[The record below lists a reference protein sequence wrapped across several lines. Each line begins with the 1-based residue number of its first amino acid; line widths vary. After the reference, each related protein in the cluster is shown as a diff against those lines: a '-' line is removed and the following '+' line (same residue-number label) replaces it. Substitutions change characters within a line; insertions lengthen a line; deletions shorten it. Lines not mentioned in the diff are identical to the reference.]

1 MAVAAVPQSL
11 VDELRSV
18 FLKEVESQELNSV
31 HPKDYERVKTDD
43 HWLRRFLA
51 HCENSIPL
59 TTKMMWTSLKWR
71 KEQQV
76 NDIKESNIKM
86 DIIIKGAFFPYG
98 EDIDGNTLL
107 IFKCKL
113 HSKGGVNVDEL
124 RRCIIYWFERTERMT
139 KGEPVSLFFD
149 MDGCGLSNM
158 DLDLIKYLIGLFKDY
173 YPFFLN
179 YIIIFEMPWI
189 LNAAFKI
196 VKSWLP
202 EKALEKL
209 KMVGKKDL
217 SNYVPKNQAFTSWG
231 GESTYVFRFISE
243 ELQKTDQM
251 LPVETGTGATNIR
264 KVHFVDG
271 SPMSEQQPAAP
282 SEPKDDGPLA
292 VTPSNIITFLR
303 EGAELVSTL
312 ELHNTDPTTQIAFK
326 LKTTSPEKFR
336 VKPSTGCLKPG
347 SKETVTVALL
357 PGFQLGGL
365 SKDKFLVM
373 SSVLDEKEA
382 QYLDLSELW
391 KAPGTRKV
399 FQTRLRC
406 VQSGEVTRNGNVVV
420 NHGAHSVNNG
430 DSQLIQL
437 SNSIAQIRDSQH
449 CFDRSLRKLLYIQIG
464 QFLLI
469 LVLGFSLFYVL
480 NQGLSGIPSENQY
493 CAKPDSP
500 RP

>member
-18 FLKEVESQELNSV
+18 FLEEVQTQGLNSV
-31 HPKDYERVKTDD
+31 HSKDYQRVQTDD
-43 HWLRRFLA
+43 HWLRRFIA
-51 HCENSIPL
+51 HSENNIPAAV
-59 TTKMMWTSLKWR
+59 KMMWTSLNWR

-98 EDIDGNTLL
+98 EDIDGKTLL

-113 HSKGGVNVDEL
+113 HSKGGVNMDEL
-124 RRCIIYWFERTERMT
+124 KRCIIYWFERTERMT
-139 KGEPVSLFFD
+139 KGEQISLFFD

-158 DLDLIKYLIGLFKDY
+158 DLELTKYLIGLFKDC

-179 YIIIFEMPWI
+179 YIVIFEMPWI

-217 SNYVPKNQAFTSWG
+217 ANFVPKSQALTSWG

-243 ELQKTDQM
+243 ESQKTDQT
-251 LPVETGTGATNIR
+251 LPIETGTGATNIR

-303 EGAELVSTL
+303 DGTELVSTL
-312 ELHNTDPTTQIAFK
+312 ELHNTDPTAQIAFK

-336 VKPSTGCLKPG
+336 VKPSTGSLKPG
-347 SKETVTVALL
+347 AKETITVALL

-382 QYLDLSELW
+382 QNLDLSELW

-406 VQSGEVTRNGNVVV
+406 VQSSEVTRNGNVVV
-420 NHGAHSVNNG
+420 NHATHSGDIG
-430 DSQLIQL
+430 DSQLSQL
-437 SNSIAQIRDSQH
+437 SSSIAQIRDSQH
-449 CFDRSLRKLLYIQIG
+449 FFNRSLRKLLYLQIG
-464 QFLLI
+464 QFILI
-469 LVLGFSLFYVL
+469 LVLGFSFFYVL
-480 NQGLSGIPSENQY
+480 NQGLSGIPNENQY
-493 CAKPDSP
+493 CSKADSH